1 MKKPLLDVI
10 FASEKRKKVLLLL
23 RDGSQEMETLLRCLG
38 TNRQALLPQIRILEE
53 HYLVV
58 HYEDTYELTAI
69 GKLAVDEMAP
79 LVGTLEAFDNN
90 IDYWGTH
97 RLDFLPPHLLKKMS
111 ELRNCK
117 IINPPI
123 TELYSLHKSF
133 NPENIPH
140 SVYIVTTIFYP
151 NFHSI
156 IEEMLESGITV
167 YYIASEELFG
177 KIRTE
182 YPEEFESL
190 MKYETFNIYV
200 YNKKMNFLFFTFDEV
215 HILIQFMRN
224 DSNFANK
231 YVLCNTESSV
241 RWGKE
246 LFEHCLKDSTPITE
260 IK

>member
-10 FASEKRKKVLLLL
+10 FASEKRKKILILLK
-23 RDGSQEMETLLRCLG
+23 DGAQEMETILSSLN
-38 TNRQALLPQIRILEE
+38 TTRQAVLPQIRILEE
-53 HYLVV
+53 HYLVA
-58 HYEDTYELTAI
+58 HYDDTYELTTI
-69 GKLAVDEMAP
+69 GKLIVDEMVS
-79 LVGTLEAFDNN
+79 LVGTLEAFDVD
-90 IDYWGTH
+90 IDYWGTR

-133 NPENIPH
+133 NPESMPR

-151 NFHSI
+151 DFYLI
-156 IEEMLESGITV
+156 IEEMLENDLTI
-167 YYIASEELFG
+167 YYIVSQELFD

-182 YPEEFESL
+182 YPEEFEGL

-200 YNKKMNFLFFTFDEV
+200 YNKKMNFLFFTLDEV
-215 HILIQFMRN
+215 HLLIQFLRR
-224 DSNFANK
+224 DANFANK

-246 LFEHCLKDSTPITE
+246 LFEYCLKDSTQITE